1 MIIRDFAKAVQ
12 TMQRQREM
20 IRVRDRAILALA
32 RGNLDLAVGWR
43 ISMEQPEIDL
53 RDEVDEM
60 IRVIH
65 DELARLEERIV
76 L

>member
-1 MIIRDFAKAVQ
+1 VIIRDFAKAVQ